1 MDRVIRNVDIST
13 KVDIR
18 NCEHDNAPN
27 LNLEYEI
34 EVTDKNGNVIIK
46 RREQS
51 RSLLKHFAL
60 ILQSLMAGTITGYR
74 SRSNIDTKVELKD
87 TTGNTFSYPSIV
99 SSSTLPARYS
109 DSAFEVSAYY
119 GEDAFG
125 IVVGTGTNAVSRDDF
140 ALVNQIKHG
149 FGSGQLVHGE
159 TTVEDVDG
167 NPPSSMWRVIRTFTN
182 ESPATITVRE
192 IGLVANCAGRSVL
205 IARDVLS
212 QAQDVPVF
220 ATLTVRYV
228 FTITA

>member
-13 KVDIR
+13 KIDVNNYEYNNI
-18 NCEHDNAPN
+18 PN

-34 EVTDKNGNVIIK
+34 EVIDKNGNVISK

-51 RSLLKHFAL
+51 KSLLKHFAL

-74 SRSNIDTKVELKD
+74 SRSNFDTKVELKD
-87 TTGNTFSYPSIV
+87 ISGNAFSYPNIV
-99 SSSTLPARYS
+99 SDPRLPARYQ

-119 GEDAFG
+119 GEDTFG
-125 IVVGTGTNAVSRDDF
+125 IVVGTGTTAVSRDDF
-140 ALVNQIKHG
+140 TLVNQVKHG
-149 FGSGQLVHGE
+149 FGTGQLVHGE

-167 NPPSSMWRVIRTFTN
+167 NPPSSVWRVIRTFTN
-182 ESPATITVRE
+182 ESSATITIRE
-192 IGLVANCAGRSVL
+192 IGLVANCNGRSVL

-228 FTITA
+228 FTVTA